1 MPTPSTVA
9 TNLPTSRENSPS
21 PSPAGLTPT
30 SGINRRASFRR
41 DTWAFRPI
49 QEDVL
54 DHLQDFF
61 PDHDLDKP
69 FIDQVQIANE
79 GLPSPAG
86 ESLPPPVPQPISREA
101 KFKHRKSIR
110 FVAEERKKVL
120 ERVGSA
126 REPSAKAANLG
137 RKKST
142 KLWGIKV
149 EEVTP
154 GQVKRGVPP
163 TIPESPTG
171 PAPRPAVKWVKGEL
185 IGKGT
190 YGRVFLALNV
200 TTGEMMAVKQVEMPQ
215 TISDQEDV
223 RQISIV
229 KALESEQQTL
239 EKLDHPNIVQYL
251 GFEKTKEFFSVFLEY
266 VPGGSVGSVLRRH
279 GKFEENII
287 RSFTGQI
294 IEGLAYL
301 HSNKIIHRDIKA
313 DNILVDPSG
322 QCKISDFGISKQKE
336 VYNNAAMTAMQGSL
350 FWMAPEMLHNDKKG
364 YNAKIDI
371 WSLGCVFIEMFAG
384 RRPWEQDDFV
394 SVMFKVGRNKMAPPV
409 PSDVHLSPEAE
420 DFRLKCFTQDP
431 DERPTAEGLKSHP
444 WLDLPPG
451 WIFPSFH

>member
-1 MPTPSTVA
+1 
-9 TNLPTSRENSPS
+9 
-21 PSPAGLTPT
+21 
-30 SGINRRASFRR
+30 
-41 DTWAFRPI
+41 
-49 QEDVL
+49 
-54 DHLQDFF
+54 
-61 PDHDLDKP
+61 
-69 FIDQVQIANE
+69 
-79 GLPSPAG
+79 
-86 ESLPPPVPQPISREA
+86 
-101 KFKHRKSIR
+101 
-110 FVAEERKKVL
+110 
-120 ERVGSA
+120 
-126 REPSAKAANLG
+126 
-137 RKKST
+137 
-142 KLWGIKV
+142 
-149 EEVTP
+149 
-154 GQVKRGVPP
+154 
-163 TIPESPTG
+163 
-171 PAPRPAVKWVKGEL
+171 
-185 IGKGT
+185 
-190 YGRVFLALNV
+190 
-200 TTGEMMAVKQVEMPQ
+200 MAVKQVEMPQ

-322 QCKISDFGISKQKE
+322 QCKISDFGISKQSEE